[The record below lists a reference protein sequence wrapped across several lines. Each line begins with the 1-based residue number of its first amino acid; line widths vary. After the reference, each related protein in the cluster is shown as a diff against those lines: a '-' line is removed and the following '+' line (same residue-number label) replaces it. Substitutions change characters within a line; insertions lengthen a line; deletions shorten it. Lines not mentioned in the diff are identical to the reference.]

1 VLNGAAARLGEVGD
15 VIIIAAYD
23 CVADPRS
30 HVARVAVFQND
41 KVKEVREVKLL

>member
-1 VLNGAAARLGEVGD
+1 LIVA
-15 VIIIAAYD
+15 D

-30 HVARVAVFQND
+30 HVARVAIFQNN